1 MQGVAI
7 MKYVVE
13 ALALIILGTIAATVV
28 VLMFGRPS
36 LKLADGELRCE
47 GAGAVII
54 NVAGKDYAVNTL
66 AGWQYPPIQLIW
78 NKDTFPEANIDRL
91 IVRGLTLCDWKTV
104 ATKR

>member
-1 MQGVAI
+1 

-36 LKLADGELRCE
+36 PKLADGELRCE

-54 NVAGKDYAVNTL
+54 NVGGKDYAVNTL

-78 NKDTFPEANIDRL
+78 NKDTFPETNTDRL
-91 IVRGLTLCDWKTV
+91 IVKGLTLCDWNNS